1 MQVQVAGFH
10 ILISCLNL
18 SKDFRFSYRFGTGFH
33 IAIPLKHSASVP
45 YRGVF
50 VLGNLSRMLFRRLYE
65 VTFKSKNSSIMGG
78 LMWFT
83 DLHISINYVQVLFSW
98 KVQEPFLINKI
109 SKFASSIWYITR
121 RLRLWILLIRLFA
134 VLLQNIHIYGE
145 DVKVA

>member
-1 MQVQVAGFH
+1 
-10 ILISCLNL
+10 
-18 SKDFRFSYRFGTGFH
+18 
-33 IAIPLKHSASVP
+33 
-45 YRGVF
+45 
-50 VLGNLSRMLFRRLYE
+50 
-65 VTFKSKNSSIMGG
+65 MGG

-83 DLHISINYVQVLFSW
+83 DLHISINYVQILFSW

-121 RLRLWILLIRLFA
+121 RLRLRILLIRLFA